1 MNAALSEKDRK
12 FREFAL
18 EESMWKV
25 VFKVCFPLALY
36 QSLNQLFKI
45 LDTMMASHISASA
58 VSTVAYLSQ
67 INMAISALGGGLAVG
82 ASIKISEAYGA
93 GDFELVKRRV
103 STLFALCAVLS
114 FAILAI
120 LIPIAPQFLRMANTP
135 EEFIEE
141 GTIYFILELIGLV
154 VVFFNNVYIAI
165 ERARGNSNRILLL
178 NVLVIV
184 IKLSLT
190 AYFVYVLKGG
200 INYISIA
207 TTLSQLSLLLIAV
220 YNMREKGNVF
230 GFSLKAITFRK
241 DVVAP
246 MIKLSIPVIVE
257 KIAFSLGKVVVN
269 SMSTVY
275 GTLTVGALGI
285 SNNIGGITTN
295 PQNGFQEGG
304 SAIISQN
311 LGGGKKKRALDA
323 FFCVLVMNIIISV
336 ILMSASLLCLNSL
349 ADLFAAGDDAFGQ
362 RIIEIYRMEALG
374 TIPLGVNAAVMAF
387 LYGFGKTKIT
397 LLINV
402 CRVFAF
408 RIPVLWGLQQFTS
421 LGNVS
426 AGIVMA
432 VSNILTAVMSVIV
445 LFIELHKMKK
455 EEQVTVHK
463 DNVKQ

>member
-1 MNAALSEKDRK
+1 M
-12 FREFAL
+12 
-18 EESMWKV
+18 
-25 VFKVCFPLALY
+25 
-36 QSLNQLFKI
+36 
-45 LDTMMASHISASA
+45 
-58 VSTVAYLSQ
+58 
-67 INMAISALGGGLAVG
+67 
-82 ASIKISEAYGA
+82 
-93 GDFELVKRRV
+93 
-103 STLFALCAVLS
+103 
-114 FAILAI
+114 
-120 LIPIAPQFLRMANTP
+120 
-135 EEFIEE
+135 
-141 GTIYFILELIGLV
+141 

-349 ADLFAAGDDAFGQ
+349 ADLFAAGDEAFGQ

-374 TIPLGVNAAVMAF
+374 TIPLGVNAAVMA
-387 LYGFGKTKIT
+387 
-397 LLINV
+397 
-402 CRVFAF
+402 
-408 RIPVLWGLQQFTS
+408 
-421 LGNVS
+421 
-426 AGIVMA
+426 

-455 EEQVTVHK
+455 KEQVTVHN

>member
-1 MNAALSEKDRK
+1 MDAALSEKDRK

-408 RIPVLWGLQQFTS
+408 RIPVLWGLQQFTN

-455 EEQVTVHK
+455 EEQVTVYNN
-463 DNVKQ
+463 NVKQ